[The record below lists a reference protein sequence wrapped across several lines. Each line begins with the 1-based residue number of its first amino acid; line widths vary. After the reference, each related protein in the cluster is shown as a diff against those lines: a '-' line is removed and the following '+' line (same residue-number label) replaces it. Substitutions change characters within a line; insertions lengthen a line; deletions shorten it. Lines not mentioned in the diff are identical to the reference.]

1 MVTKCGDEA
10 VPAPFLNPPCVH
22 PLLTA
27 TLPDPF
33 SSRISLYKV
42 GSISSHEKTE
52 RRRDHFCCR
61 LGLASRGTRRL
72 SRPGLWGGDAALRQ
86 RVEVLL
92 NAHAAGAFLEES
104 AAPVFAHTLQVSP
117 PLAERPGD

>member
-72 SRPGLWGGDAALRQ
+72 SRPGLWGVMLPCA
-86 RVEVLL
+86 
-92 NAHAAGAFLEES
+92 S
-104 AAPVFAHTLQVSP
+104 AWRSCSMPTPPARSSKNRRRLYSLILCKFPHPSP
-117 PLAERPGD
+117 SGPG